1 MARKKFLLMVGMVLL
16 ITLGSHPSAT
26 TTITVGAN
34 VNITRENGSQA
45 EGTIAVNPTNPLE
58 VFAAT
63 NPPATTFFRS
73 VDGGATWIA
82 AGAGIGASCCD
93 EVASWDDFGNLFLV
107 NINAALNAIVLYLS
121 TDGGANF
128 TLLQTIDTGNNIDQP
143 AVRTGA
149 ASVWVTWN
157 NGGIKA
163 RGAAV
168 AGLGAV
174 GAFNAIQSAPGTSGQ
189 FGDIAI
195 GPNGEVVVV
204 YQESNSPCPCR
215 IFANTDADGL
225 GPGGCGAQVTV
236 TSMNVNTFDS
246 IPPQSA
252 RTVDSEAN
260 LAWDRSGGPHNGRL
274 YLAYTDETPDESN
287 NTDIFVRHSDDNGA
301 TWSARIRVNDDATT
315 TSQFLPNISLDQTNG
330 FLAVTWHDA
339 RGDTVNDN
347 LTEFWGAASDDGGV
361 TFLANFKI
369 SAGKSNENTAGSSTD
384 YGDYTSS
391 DFHAGT
397 LHVIW
402 ADNSNSTGDNP
413 AGANSTF
420 DVYTAAIRIVVN
432 TPPVLTVPGP
442 QTVDFH
448 DSLTFN
454 VSATD
459 ADAGDTLSFSASGLP
474 TGLTLTDNGNRTATV
489 SGTVTDTPG
498 VFTATITVTDH
509 VNPPVSK
516 TVQITVTREET
527 TTHYTGP
534 FVVANG
540 LPATL
545 HGQLLEDGLVPI
557 AGRTLTLSIGPD
569 SCSAGPTDAAGNA
582 SCTIPSVS
590 APLGSQTAGA
600 VFLGDTFYLPSSDT
614 ATVTVFAFPARGD
627 FVLGDLTVA
636 AATPATDVTFW
647 GAQWASLNALSGGA
661 APDAFKG
668 FAAAFNTSPPSCGS
682 TWTAGPGNSI
692 KPVSPPLPSLMA
704 VVVASNITKTGNTI
718 SGNVSKIVVVTP
730 NPGYDTNPGHA
741 GTGKIVAVFCQ

>member
-1 MARKKFLLMVGMVLL
+1 MVLL
-16 ITLGSHPSAT
+16 LSLRSHPSAT

-34 VNITRENGSQA
+34 VNINRANGSQA

-58 VFAAT
+58 VFAAF
-63 NPPATTFFRS
+63 NPPGTTFFRS
-73 VDGGATWIA
+73 TDGGATWVP
-82 AGAGIGASCCD
+82 AGTGIGASCCD
-93 EVASWDDFGNLFLV
+93 EVASWDEFGNLFLV
-107 NINAALNAIVLYLS
+107 NINAALNAVVLYLS
-121 TDGGANF
+121 TNGGTNF
-128 TLLQTIDTGNNIDQP
+128 TLLQTIDTGSIDQP

-149 ASVWVTWN
+149 GSVWVTWN

-163 RGAAV
+163 RGAQVTA
-168 AGLGAV
+168 LGAI

-225 GPGGCGAQVTV
+225 GAGGFGPQVTI
-236 TSMNVNTFDS
+236 TTMNVNTFDS
-246 IPPQSA
+246 IPAQSV

-274 YLAYTDETPDESN
+274 YLAYTDESPDESN
-287 NTDIFVRHSDDNGA
+287 DTDIFVRHSDDNGA
-301 TWSARIRVNDDATT
+301 TWSARVRVNDDATT

-330 FLAVTWHDA
+330 FLALSWHDA
-339 RGDTVNDN
+339 RGDTVNNN
-347 LTEFWGAASDDGGV
+347 LTEFWGAASDDGGA
-361 TFLANFKI
+361 TFLPNFKI
-369 SAGKSNENTAGSSTD
+369 SGGKSNEDTAASSTD
-384 YGDYTSS
+384 YGDFTSS
-391 DFHAGT
+391 DFHGGT

-420 DVYTAAIRIVVN
+420 DMYTAAVRIVVN
-432 TPPVLTVPGP
+432 SSPVLTVPGP

-448 DSLTFN
+448 DSLTFG

-474 TGLTLTDNGNRTATV
+474 AGLSLTDNGNRTATV

-498 VFTATITVTDH
+498 LYTATITVTDH

-516 TVQITVTREET
+516 TVNVTVTREET
-527 TTHYTGP
+527 TTQYTGP

-545 HGQLLEDGLVPI
+545 HGRLLEDGVTPI
-557 AGRTLTLSIGPD
+557 AGRSLTLNVGAD
-569 SCSAGPTDAAGNA
+569 SCVAGPTDASGNA
-582 SCTIPSVS
+582 SCSIPSVS
-590 APLGSQTAGA
+590 APLGTQTAGA
-600 VFLGDTFYLPSSDT
+600 AFLGDTFYLPSSGT
-614 ATVTVFAFPARGD
+614 ASVIVFAFPTRGD
-627 FVLGDLTVA
+627 FVLGNLTVA
-636 AATPATDVTFW
+636 AATPSTDVTFW
-647 GAQWASLNALSGGA
+647 GAQWSSLNSLSGGA
-661 APDAFKG
+661 APTAFKG
-668 FAAAFNTSPPSCGS
+668 FAGAFNPTPPACGG
-682 TWTAGPGNSI
+682 TWTASPADSGN
-692 KPVSPPLPSLMA
+692 PVSPPLPSFMG
-704 VVVASNITKTGNTI
+704 VVVSSNITKTGNTI
-718 SGNVSKIVVVTP
+718 SGAVSKIVVVVS

-741 GTGKIVAVFCQ
+741 GTGKIVATFCP